1 MVSASV
7 LMKIIRERERVGIAA
22 PTHIADKYSE
32 DAITAYFQVI
42 VRDATSQ

>member
-1 MVSASV
+1 VPSNF
-7 LMKIIRERERVGIAA
+7 IYGFDRERKSGGIAA

-32 DAITAYFQVI
+32 DAITANFQVI